1 MPATSAGL
9 QVSRH
14 TVPSTWSDPGAVAQ
28 DLDCKEA
35 GLHQP
40 SHSSKARPG
49 VETGLSR
56 RQQWE
61 QEEQQRLQL
70 EVQELERQAV
80 VAEAAVAAVA
90 QVRAGTCAGRQLLAH
105 ACW

>member
-1 MPATSAGL
+1 M
-9 QVSRH
+9 
-14 TVPSTWSDPGAVAQ
+14 AQ
-28 DLDCKEA
+28 DCKEA

-40 SHSSKARPG
+40 SHSSRARACGAEP
-49 VETGLSR
+49 GLSR

-90 QVRAGTCAGRQLLAH
+90 QVRSGQGMSAGRQLWAH
-105 ACW
+105 ARWWL